1 MSSFSAARSVLRRA
15 STIRNAASKGSSQAT
30 ASHPP
35 FRASTSNSRLSSR
48 RIFRSPV
55 EMSFCVETMLP
66 YHTATSSAL
75 MNSMLS
81 ISQHGYGWL
90 PEGS

>member
-15 STIRNAASKGSSQAT
+15 SAVRSAAPRG
-30 ASHPP
+30 ASLAAESRPP
-35 FRASTSNSRLSSR
+35 FRASTSNSSLSSR